1 MVDLKSIIGS
11 VHELPPLSD
20 INHLIHR
27 LYSHGAENV
36 DILELVKVIESD
48 AILTANILRMINAPY
63 YGFSKKISSVSQAVT
78 LFGTELIYS
87 FVLQFSITTT
97 VRANMGPYGV
107 SNKQFND
114 IAHMQSALMSQWYS
128 KIDLHHALLL
138 TSLALIMESGKLV
151 VAREVV
157 KNGHMQEF
165 LEGLKKV
172 DDVSLYEYNIFGS
185 SSYFISGLLFEHW
198 NLDPL
203 YVDILKSLDFEHK
216 STPQIDAYVASLDVV
231 RTAVNVK
238 NIFTKESLAEA
249 TAMVEDMGFMAD
261 DFLKVAKRI
270 KEKYEKLNR

>member
-1 MVDLKSIIGS
+1 MVDLKSIISS
-11 VHELPPLSD
+11 VNELPPLSD

-36 DILELVKVIESD
+36 DVLELVKVIESD

-78 LFGTELIYS
+78 LFGTELICS
-87 FVLQFSITTT
+87 FILQFSITTT

-138 TSLALIMESGKLV
+138 SSLALIMESGKLV

-157 KNGHMQEF
+157 RSGYTREF
-165 LEGLKKV
+165 LEGLQKV
-172 DDVSLYEYNIFGS
+172 DDTTLYEYKLFGS

-198 NLDPL
+198 NLDSL
-203 YVDILKSLDFEHK
+203 YVDILKGLDFEHI
-216 STPQIDAYVASLDVV
+216 STPQIDDYIASLDVV

-249 TAMVEDMGFMAD
+249 TALVEDMGFMVD
-261 DFLKVAKRI
+261 DFLKVARRI
-270 KEKYEKLNR
+270 KEKYEKFNR